1 MRRFAALALLSIT
14 VIWGWTFVL
23 VREALTFAGPLT
35 FIAGR
40 FVLAL
45 FVLALLFHRII
56 PKIKW
61 RTLLRGILIGSS
73 LFGGYLFQTW
83 GLIYTTATMS
93 GLLTGLYVIIVPLI
107 AFFFLKE
114 RIGRTVWLGV
124 SAALLGLVLLLL
136 GTGGVQSPTFNIG
149 DLLTLIC
156 ALFFA
161 LHIILIDRFIKNDDY
176 REILLVQVAV
186 VTVGSLL
193 GAGIFETFP
202 TYFSAQLIQAIL
214 ITGLLATALAFYVLN
229 RFQTY
234 STSTYTAIILTMEP
248 VFAGLFGF
256 LLLNEKLTVMQG
268 IGGLLIIFGMI
279 LPRLIKR
286 RNYDIGRPDLGQI

>member
-286 RNYDIGRPDLGQI
+286 RNYDIKRPDLGQI